1 MKRWKAGQ
9 FGLASCSNCQQDGL
23 PLAQECRVSKE
34 TLCSYEVIYVF
45 AFCFINYV
53 LEFFF

>member
-23 PLAQECRVSKE
+23 PLAQEYRVSKE

-45 AFCFINYV
+45 AFC
-53 LEFFF
+53 